1 MRPYSLIWTDTFLK
15 TARKFLRR
23 HPELEAEL
31 GDVLRQLEEDP
42 CAPRLRLHALKG
54 KHHGKHA
61 ASLTYSHR
69 IILLLRVTNRV
80 IVLLDIGSHDE
91 VYRE

>member
-1 MRPYSLIWTDTFLK
+1 MR
-15 TARKFLRR
+15 RN
-23 HPELEAEL
+23 PELA
-31 GDVLRQLEEDP
+31 GDLHAVLRQLEDDP
-42 CAPRLRLHALKG
+42 YASRLRLHALKG

-69 IILLLRVTNRV
+69 IVLMLRVKARE

-91 VYRE
+91 VYRD